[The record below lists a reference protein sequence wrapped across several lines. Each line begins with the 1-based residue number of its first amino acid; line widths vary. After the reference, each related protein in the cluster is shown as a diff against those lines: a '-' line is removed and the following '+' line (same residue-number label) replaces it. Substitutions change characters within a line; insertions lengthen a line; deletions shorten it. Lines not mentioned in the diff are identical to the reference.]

1 MGFKIVKILF
11 FIISSSALAH
21 ESKQYSANEYFK
33 NYALSTCISDG
44 FKAAEVR
51 ADAAATARGYL
62 ELGDFPLEAHTE
74 ATLLGRQY
82 LKKEYKSHSGSNL
95 ILMKCIDFYHSIE
108 LQEIAKRYNNELS
121 RLEK

>member
-1 MGFKIVKILF
+1 MGFKIVQILF

-44 FKAAEVR
+44 FNGAEVR

-74 ATLLGRQY
+74 ATLLGRKY

-108 LQEIAKRYNNELS
+108 LEDIVKKYNNELS
-121 RLEK
+121 KLEK

>member
-1 MGFKIVKILF
+1 MDFKIVKILF

-51 ADAAATARGYL
+51 ADAAAAARGYL
-62 ELGDFPLEAHTE
+62 ELGDYPLEAHTE
-74 ATLLGRQY
+74 ATLVGRQY
-82 LKKEYKSHSGSNL
+82 LKKVYKGHSGSITAL
-95 ILMKCIDFYHSIE
+95 FVK
-108 LQEIAKRYNNELS
+108 
-121 RLEK
+121 